1 MSEIKCSNENPTK
14 LEKYLFKM
22 YGLYP
27 IYKHDDSRTYAPI
40 HVDHDDTYPLSVEI
54 DEEDIEWDE
63 KIVFA
68 ISSGVVWLNWMRN
81 IMKTTKYEIRKS
93 LEEIPGIF
101 IYEKPKVK
109 NSIIFVIRE
118 YRKEKCT

>member
-68 ISSGVVWLNWMRN
+68 ISSGVVWLNSLMREVASSPF
-81 IMKTTKYEIRKS
+81 ITGIRISIKTMSKVWA
-93 LEEIPGIF
+93 LIF
-101 IYEKPKVK
+101 
-109 NSIIFVIRE
+109 SIASTPVMVRVS
-118 YRKEKCT
+118 

>member
-1 MSEIKCSNENPTK
+1 MFFFETFRQRWVTVTTTGNPFHRD
-14 LEKYLFKM
+14 YVPH
-22 YGLYP
+22 GSGSSYP

-68 ISSGVVWLNWMRN
+68 ISSGVVWLNSFYDADTLSL
-81 IMKTTKYEIRKS
+81 IIDLMKELDEKHYEDD
-93 LEEIPGIF
+93 
-101 IYEKPKVK
+101 
-109 NSIIFVIRE
+109 
-118 YRKEKCT
+118 

>member
-27 IYKHDDSRTYAPI
+27 IYKHDDSRTYAP
-40 HVDHDDTYPLSVEI
+40 LSVEI

-68 ISSGVVWLNWMRN
+68 ISSGVVWLNSFYDADTLSL
-81 IMKTTKYEIRKS
+81 IIDLMKELDEKHYEDD
-93 LEEIPGIF
+93 
-101 IYEKPKVK
+101 
-109 NSIIFVIRE
+109 
-118 YRKEKCT
+118 

>member
-54 DEEDIEWDE
+54 DDC
-63 KIVFA
+63 VCYQFR
-68 ISSGVVWLNWMRN
+68 G
-81 IMKTTKYEIRKS
+81 S
-93 LEEIPGIF
+93 L
-101 IYEKPKVK
+101 VK
-109 NSIIFVIRE
+109 FLL
-118 YRKEKCT
+118 